1 MHYNNK
7 RRKKYY
13 LLAIFETLRRNKSS
27 NSIQIN
33 YWRKTGMCFYQQVI
47 TAILLMFI
55 LVGCNTQSS
64 VPDGYY
70 SFDKNRIE
78 NAIDML
84 DFNPELPMFIPV
96 AADILVTDQFYIEE
110 YGEEAFDITFFTTDN
125 DIFTIQLIN
134 GVIKQQK
141 ESENQVHITE
151 DVEGTYQ
158 DQFYSQSL
166 RWEKRGITYQ
176 LIYRPSE
183 KKLTKEELVQVAKSF
198 VSA

>member
-1 MHYNNK
+1 
-7 RRKKYY
+7 
-13 LLAIFETLRRNKSS
+13 
-27 NSIQIN
+27 
-33 YWRKTGMCFYQQVI
+33 MCFYQQVI